1 MSDELENTMFELPL
15 SPDEFSV
22 MLPPAKLRRIDFSAL
37 DFDTSRR
44 AIIEYI
50 RTYYPNDFNDWVA
63 HSGIMMLIETQASN
77 VAKLSLRSD
86 LLSNEAFLPTCQTE
100 AALIEHLAL
109 INQTVKSQTPAV
121 VDIEVSVQTA
131 LTISLD
137 IDAGA
142 RFTIT
147 GPDGQPLYYEL
158 FRAPG
163 DFTST
168 ITIPAGKRGVI
179 GYGIEGR
186 FAGPAKLYSPGGPN
200 QTYTIK
206 ASNILQE
213 PITVDVYTGY
223 TSASWRVT
231 TDPLETYDAD
241 AEVVNVTFYTDRIE
255 LLFGDDINGKAPL
268 AGQEIDVNYRVGGG
282 VRGRIGSYA
291 INESRSIL
299 PSSPS
304 SATAPVQVT
313 FRNLVS
319 SSGGTDR
326 ETLEQAKKRAPRDF
340 AVRAFASDRPAS
352 ITTASDYAQV
362 ISSFS
367 SPVYGSVAKAV
378 ATIRTDLNANLVE
391 LYILAYG
398 EDGLVTPSLGLKQA
412 VATYVDEYNV
422 LTDTVSVLDGAI
434 KSISIDMTVVVNRNA
449 DASVVRTNVNAALD
463 DFFNVNNRD
472 LGQPLYVSDVIE
484 AASNVDGVSY
494 VDLFSPDNNILQ
506 TNQLADPEDKT
517 GVGINEIIVEGSRNV
532 KFFYE
537 KSRI

>member
-63 HSGIMMLIETQASN
+63 HSGIMMLIETQANN

-109 INQTVKSQTPAV
+109 INQTVKPQTPAV

-213 PITVDVYTGY
+213 PITVDVYTGD
-223 TSASWRVT
+223 TSTSWRVT

-412 VATYVDEYNV
+412 VSTYVDEYNV

-472 LGQPLYVSDVIE
+472 LGQPLYVSDIIE

-494 VDLFSPDNNILQ
+494 VDLFDPANNILQ

>member
-1 MSDELENTMFELPL
+1 MSELENTMFKLPL
-15 SPDEFSV
+15 TPDEFNV

-63 HSGIMMLIETQASN
+63 HSGIMMLIETQANN

-86 LLSNEAFLPTCQTE
+86 MLSNESFLPTCQTE
-100 AALIEHLAL
+100 TALIEHLAL
-109 INQTVKSQTPAV
+109 INQTIKSQTPAV
-121 VDIEVSVQTA
+121 VDIEVAVQTA
-131 LTISLD
+131 LTINLD
-137 IDAGA
+137 ITAGA

-163 DFTST
+163 DFKSPL
-168 ITIPAGKRGVI
+168 TIPAGKRGVI

-186 FAGPAKLYSPGGPN
+186 FAGPTTLFSPGGSN
-200 QTYTIK
+200 QAFSIK
-206 ASNILQE
+206 VANILQE
-213 PITVDVYTGY
+213 PITVDVYTG
-223 TSASWRVT
+223 SSSSSWLVT
-231 TDPLETYDAD
+231 TNPLETYTAD
-241 AEVVNVTFYTDRIE
+241 AEVVNVTYYSDRID

-268 AGQEIDVNYRVGGG
+268 AGQEIVINYRVGGG
-282 VRGRIGSYA
+282 VRGRISSYA
-291 INESRSIL
+291 INESRSIT
-299 PSSPS
+299 PAYPA

-313 FRNLVS
+313 FRNLVA

-326 ETLEQAKKRAPRDF
+326 ETMDQAKKRAPRDF
-340 AVRAFASDRPAS
+340 VVRAFASDRPAS
-352 ITTASDYAQV
+352 ITTSSDYAQV
-362 ISSFS
+362 VSSFA
-367 SPVYGSVAKAV
+367 SPVYGSVAKGV

-398 EDGLVTPSLGLKQA
+398 ADGLVTPSLGLKQA
-412 VATYVDEYNV
+412 VQTYVSGYNV
-422 LTDTVSVLDGAI
+422 MTDTVSVLDGAI
-434 KSISIDMTVVVNRNA
+434 KSITTDMTVVVSKNA

-463 DFFNVNNRD
+463 SFFNVNNRD
-472 LGQPLYVSDVIE
+472 LGQPLYISDIIEVVSK
-484 AASNVDGVSY
+484 VDGVSY
-494 VDLFSPDNNILQ
+494 VDLFSPANNILQ
-506 TNQLADPEDKT
+506 TNKLADPTDTT
-517 GVGINEIIVEGSRNV
+517 GIGINEIIVEGDRNV

>member
-1 MSDELENTMFELPL
+1 MSDELENTMFKLPL
-15 SPDEFSV
+15 TPDEFNV

-63 HSGIMMLIETQASN
+63 HSGIMMLIETQANN

-86 LLSNEAFLPTCQTE
+86 MLSNEAFLPTCQTE
-100 AALIEHLAL
+100 TALIEHLAL
-109 INQTVKSQTPAV
+109 INQTIKSQTPAV
-121 VDIEVSVQTA
+121 VDIEVAVQTA
-131 LTISLD
+131 LTINID
-137 IDAGA
+137 ITAGA
-142 RFTIT
+142 RFTIA

-163 DFTST
+163 DFKSPL
-168 ITIPAGKRGVI
+168 TIPAGKRGVI

-186 FAGPAKLYSPGGPN
+186 FAGPANLYSPGGPN
-200 QTYTIK
+200 QAFSIK
-206 ASNILQE
+206 VANILQE
-213 PITVDVYTGY
+213 PITVDVYTGD
-223 TSASWRVT
+223 SPVSWTVT
-231 TDPLETYDAD
+231 TNPLETYSAD
-241 AEVVNVTFYTDRIE
+241 AEVVNITYYSDRID

-268 AGQEIDVNYRVGGG
+268 AGQQIVVNYRVGGG

-291 INESRSIL
+291 INESRSIS
-299 PSSPS
+299 PSSP
-304 SATAPVQVT
+304 ATAPVQVT
-313 FRNLVS
+313 FRNLVA

-326 ETLEQAKKRAPRDF
+326 ETMEQAKKRAPRDF
-340 AVRAFASDRPAS
+340 VVRAFASDRPAS
-352 ITTASDYAQV
+352 ITTSSDYAQV
-362 ISSFS
+362 VSSFA

-378 ATIRTDLNANLVE
+378 ATVRTDLNANLVE

-398 EDGLVTPSLGLKQA
+398 ATGLVTPSLGLKQA
-412 VATYVDEYNV
+412 VQTYVSGYNV

-434 KSISIDMTVVVNRNA
+434 KAITTDMTVVVSKNA

-463 DFFNVNNRD
+463 TFFNVNNRD

-484 AASNVDGVSY
+484 TVSKVDGVSY
-494 VDLFSPDNNILQ
+494 VDLFSPANNILQ
-506 TNQLADPEDKT
+506 TNKLADPTDTT
-517 GVGINEIIVEGSRNV
+517 GVGINEIIVEGDRNV

>member
-1 MSDELENTMFELPL
+1 MSDELKNTMFELPL

-63 HSGIMMLIETQASN
+63 HSGIMMLIETQANN

-109 INQTVKSQTPAV
+109 INQTIKSQTPAV

-213 PITVDVYTGY
+213 PITVDVYTGD
-223 TSASWRVT
+223 TSTSWRVT

-241 AEVVNVTFYTDRIE
+241 AEVVNVTFYTDRIV

-268 AGQEIDVNYRVGGG
+268 AGQEIDVNYRIGGG

-391 LYILAYG
+391 LFILAYG

-434 KSISIDMTVVVNRNA
+434 KSIPIDMTVVVNRNA

-494 VDLFSPDNNILQ
+494 VDLFNPANNILQ

>member
-1 MSDELENTMFELPL
+1 MSDTLENTMFKLPL

-37 DFDTSRR
+37 DFDAARR
-44 AIIEYI
+44 AVIEYI
-50 RTYYPNDFNDWVA
+50 RTYYPDDFNDWVA

-109 INQTVKSQTPAV
+109 INQTIKPQTPAV
-121 VDIEVSVQTA
+121 VDIEVSVQSA

-137 IDAGA
+137 VNAGA

-163 DFTST
+163 DFTSA

-186 FAGPAKLYSPGGPN
+186 GAGPAKLFSPGGPN
-200 QTYTIK
+200 QTYSIK
-206 ASNILQE
+206 ATSILQE
-213 PITVDVYTGY
+213 PMSVDVYTGDVA
-223 TSASWRVT
+223 TPWLVT
-231 TDPLETYDAD
+231 TNPLETYAAS
-241 AEVVNVTFYTDRIE
+241 AEVVNVTFYSDHVD
-255 LLFGDDINGKAPL
+255 LLFGDDVNGKAPL
-268 AGQEIDVNYRVGGG
+268 AGQEILVNYRVGGG
-282 VRGRIGSYA
+282 VRGRIGGYA
-291 INESRSIL
+291 INESRSI
-299 PSSPS
+299 SPTTPT

-326 ETLEQAKKRAPRDF
+326 ETLDQAKKRAPRDF

-362 ISSFS
+362 VSSFA
-367 SPVYGSVAKAV
+367 SPVYGSVAKAI
-378 ATIRTDLNANLVE
+378 ATVRTDLNANLVE

-398 EDGLVTPSLGLKQA
+398 ATGLVTPSLGLKQA
-412 VATYVDEYNV
+412 VTTYVSEYNV
-422 LTDTVSVLDGAI
+422 LTDTVNVLDGAI
-434 KSISIDMTVVVNRNA
+434 KSISTDMTVVVSRNA
-449 DASVVRTNVNAALD
+449 DSSVVRTNVNAALD
-463 DFFNVNNRD
+463 AFFNVNNRD
-472 LGQPLYVSDVIE
+472 LGQPLYVSDIIQAV
-484 AASNVDGVSY
+484 SDVDGVSY
-494 VDLFSPDNNILQ
+494 VDLFSPANNILQ
-506 TNQLADPEDKT
+506 TNQLADPSNTT
-517 GVGINEIIVEGSRNV
+517 GVGINEIIVEGDRNV